1 MIIIIIII
9 INTSALWR
17 KEGSDG
23 SEREGEGV
31 CVYRNVRITSVA
43 LGIRGREH
51 GEHKE
56 ESGQNLCAQAAADA
70 VARVHEVHSSP
81 QAVEGGDLESF
92 HQTCSADC
100 PQALRHH
107 VQQRPK

>member
-1 MIIIIIII
+1 MCVCV
-9 INTSALWR
+9 R
-17 KEGSDG
+17 
-23 SEREGEGV
+23 EREREAGV

-56 ESGQNLCAQAAADA
+56 ESAQNLCAQAAADA

-92 HQTCSADC
+92 HQTCSADGT
-100 PQALRHH
+100 QALRHH